1 MMGRKR
7 DVDRWGGPMETFDIA
22 GSTGNCYETIIS
34 RVPKCDCV
42 DAVGYVTSE
51 KDIYSLMQA

>member
-1 MMGRKR
+1 
-7 DVDRWGGPMETFDIA
+7 METFDIA